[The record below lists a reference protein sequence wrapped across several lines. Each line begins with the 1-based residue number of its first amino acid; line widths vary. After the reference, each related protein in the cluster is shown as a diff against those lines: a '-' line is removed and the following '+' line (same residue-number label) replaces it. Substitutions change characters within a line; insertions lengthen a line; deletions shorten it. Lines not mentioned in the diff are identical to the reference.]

1 MKRKKFRKNNRGF
14 SLVELIVVVAIMA
27 VLVVILAPAML
38 RYVEK
43 TRLQKDESAL
53 SEVANAAELA
63 LGEESIISAI
73 NGTPDII
80 LTVAETDIT
89 DDASIYV
96 SGTSGN
102 PVADEV
108 KKTIGNG
115 VKFVSK
121 TYHSSPATAYIK
133 LTYDSG
139 KGAYVFAR
147 TTAGKPFA
155 TASGNLNTH

>member
-63 LGEESIISAI
+63 LGEEAIMSAI
-73 NGTPDII
+73 DGTPDIL
-80 LTVAETDIT
+80 LTITETDIT
-89 DDASIYV
+89 DDAAYV
-96 SGTSGN
+96 SGTSGS
-102 PVADEV
+102 PVSDEV
-108 KKTIGNG
+108 KKTVGNG
-115 VKFVSK
+115 ITFVSK
-121 TYHSSPATAYIK
+121 TYHSSPATAYVK

-147 TTAGKPFA
+147 TTA
-155 TASGNLNTH
+155 

>member
-63 LGEESIISAI
+63 LGEEAIMSAI
-73 NGTPDII
+73 NGTPDIL
-80 LTVAETDIT
+80 LTITETDIT
-89 DDASIYV
+89 DDASYV
-96 SGTSGN
+96 SGTSGS
-102 PVADEV
+102 PVSDEV
-108 KKTIGNG
+108 KKTVGNG
-115 VKFVSK
+115 ITFVSK
-121 TYHSSPATAYIK
+121 TYHSSPATAYVK

>member
-1 MKRKKFRKNNRGF
+1 MKRKSLNNNSGF

-27 VLVVILAPAML
+27 VLVIILAPAML

-63 LGEESIISAI
+63 VGEESIMSAI
-73 NGTPDII
+73 NGTSDII
-80 LTVAETDIT
+80 LTITELNIT
-89 DDASIYV
+89 DNAVYV
-96 SGTSGN
+96 SGTSGS
-102 PVADEV
+102 PVSDEV

-121 TYHSSPATAYIK
+121 TYHSSPATAYVK

-139 KGAYVFAR
+139 KGTYVFAK
-147 TTAGKPFA
+147 TTSGKSFS
-155 TASGNLNTH
+155 TASADLSTH